1 MKGRVS
7 IVNIKS
13 IGAGL
18 CMASM
23 MLASVTFGA
32 SHISAKEQAKK
43 EYMIGFSSSVQDHT
57 QKQLVEKAGG
67 HVKRIHRANR
77 YDESFFE

>member
-1 MKGRVS
+1 MNV
-7 IVNIKS
+7 KS
-13 IGAGL
+13 IGARL

-57 QKQLVEKAGG
+57 QKQLVEEAGG
-67 HVKRIHRANR
+67 HVRIHRANR
-77 YDESFFE
+77 YDESFLE